1 MFLIAV
7 VARDVIRCYK
17 RTKVYVGWGGVGTPS
32 SVKIEEC

>member
-17 RTKVYVGWGGVGTPS
+17 RTKVYMRWGGGDSKVS
-32 SVKIEEC
+32 